1 VKRLIFLALLLAC
14 GTAQAAAKWVSLYKD
29 ASGART
35 AVDVSSIR
43 IDGDIRHASVK
54 MVYAPQ
60 TQHGVGEDRL
70 KWVRYSLNLDAFDCG
85 KTAHRNEALTTYF
98 TDGSSDRVA
107 ANSLP
112 TPWELVA
119 PDSVGGV
126 VMKFVCAWK
135 RK

>member
-1 VKRLIFLALLLAC
+1 VKKPIPMALLLAC
-14 GTAQAAAKWVSLYKD
+14 STAQAAKWVSLYND

-43 IDGDIRHASVK
+43 IEDDIRRASVK
-54 MVYAPQ
+54 VSYARQ
-60 TQHGVGEDRL
+60 TQHGIGENSL
-70 KWVRYSLNLDAFDCG
+70 KWVRYRLNRDAFDCAKG
-85 KTAHRNEALTTYF
+85 AHRNEALTTYF

-135 RK
+135 SN